1 MNTVSWFLWLTH
13 VVPSVGVVGAT
24 LAVLS
29 GFAVVFFMFHII
41 EATGEDRMLLRF
53 MKLAIVA
60 FFIGVVVRVV
70 TPTEQVMY
78 MIAASELGEQ
88 VLDTP
93 EARAIYQDI
102 RNVLQSYTREVTE

>member
-13 VVPSVGVVGAT
+13 VVPAVGVAGAT

-29 GFAVVFFMFHII
+29 GFAVVFFAFPFFGV
-41 EATGEDRMLLRF
+41 TGEGCLFLRF
-53 MKLAIVA
+53 MKLAIA
-60 FFIGVVVRVV
+60 TFFIGVVVRVV

-93 EARAIYQDI
+93 EARAVYQDI
-102 RNVLQSYTREVTE
+102 RNILQSYTKEVTE